1 MAPSALQTMMLQRNA
16 LVGFMGVN
24 LTIGGVAC
32 DSVELSAGKF
42 SLCSSSACRSYPL
55 KPAESWVRSL
65 RANSIEQ
72 CSNEST
78 SWMESTGLQ
87 SLRSGNCISGRLWE
101 VCGGHWFLTGAL
113 LASLEAISKTSLK
126 EMWEGCW
133 RKRSS
138 EHLQLPC
145 CTPISRH
152 QCGPSH
158 H

>member
-1 MAPSALQTMMLQRNA
+1 MLQRNA

-24 LTIGGVAC
+24 LTIRGVECGG
-32 DSVELSAGKF
+32 VELSMGRF
-42 SLCSSSACRSYPL
+42 SLHSSSACCLYPL
-55 KPAESWVRSL
+55 KPAESGVRSL

-87 SLRSGNCISGRLWE
+87 SLGRGNCISGRLWE

-113 LASLEAISKTSLK
+113 LASLEAISKASLN

-133 RKRSS
+133 RKSSS

-145 CTPISRH
+145 CTHISRR